1 VILVH
6 PALEPF
12 AEEVRRLRP
21 PGAEVVEVHA
31 HLGDDEDGRSMR
43 PAELLAAMD
52 ELGVARACVFPLH
65 DPDRRPAYRR
75 PNDRVLD
82 WAAESGGRLVP
93 FCRLDPADGPIA
105 EAERCLAQGA
115 RGIKLHPRAQA
126 FGFADGAAD
135 EIFALAEQARV
146 PVLVHAGR
154 GMAPIAEGLSRAA
167 LRHPGLRLILAHGA
181 LADQATFAA
190 LLADHPGAMYDTS
203 CFAAADVL
211 ELMAR
216 VPPER
221 ILFGADPPYGS
232 LVTGLYLTLRCAAA
246 VGLDEERVRLM
257 IGGTAAALIDGADLP
272 PRSAPAGSR
281 VRTQWGAL
289 TRVQTYGV
297 MAFTAL
303 WLSGPD
309 AMDEGLDLALA
320 ACRDPDADGAG
331 PALERIARTLAA
343 AREAA
348 AEPAGAR
355 TAVPIVHAA
364 LTLAAT
370 EPGPGG

>member
-1 VILVH
+1 
-6 PALEPF
+6 
-12 AEEVRRLRP
+12 
-21 PGAEVVEVHA
+21 
-31 HLGDDEDGRSMR
+31 
-43 PAELLAAMD
+43 MD
-52 ELGVARACVFPLH
+52 ETGVARACVFPLH

-93 FCRLDPADGPIA
+93 FCRLDPADGPVT
-105 EAERCLAQGA
+105 EAARCLARGA

-126 FGFADGAAD
+126 FAFADGAAD
-135 EIFALAEQARV
+135 GIFALAEEARV

-154 GMAPIAEGLSRAA
+154 GMAPIAEELSRAA
-167 LRHPGLRLILAHGA
+167 LRRPGLRLILAHGA

-190 LLADHPGAMYDTS
+190 LLADHPGVMYDTA

-221 ILFGADPPYGS
+221 ILFGSDPPYGS
-232 LVTGLYLTLRCAAA
+232 EVTGLYLTLRCAAA
-246 VGLDEERVRLM
+246 AGIDEERVRL
-257 IGGTAAALIDGADLP
+257 IVGGTAAALLDGGDLP
-272 PRSAPAGSR
+272 PPSAPAGPR
-281 VRTQWGAL
+281 ARTQWGAL
-289 TRVQTYGV
+289 TRVQTYGL

-303 WLSGPD
+303 WVSGPA
-309 AMDEGLDLALA
+309 AMDEGLDLALS

-331 PALERIARTLAA
+331 PALERIAQTLLA

-348 AEPAGAR
+348 A
-355 TAVPIVHAA
+355 
-364 LTLAAT
+364 
-370 EPGPGG
+370 GP